1 MEEKRRTQLR
11 IAAAAAGIF
20 FLAAGLL
27 RGEFA
32 DVLQKAVRI
41 CLECIGIG

>member
-1 MEEKRRTQLR
+1 MTDRRLALLR
-11 IAAAAAGIF
+11 LGTLLAGAA
-20 FLAAGLL
+20 FLCFGLW